1 MASGLSSVKP
11 RTKRKKTKM
20 SEHPRLLI
28 QKLSESARLPSQ
40 AYDAG
45 AYDLYC
51 DSIARQEQNGSVV
64 IGTGLAIAI
73 PDGYVGLIFGRSS
86 QGFKHDVR
94 PSNCVGVIDADYRGE
109 IKIKLTSDSFI
120 GDDYLASVNPST
132 VDPIAQMLI
141 IAKPQ
146 FEMEV
151 VDQLPESLRGT
162 GGFGSSNKQ

>member
-1 MASGLSSVKP
+1 
-11 RTKRKKTKM
+11 M
-20 SEHPRLLI
+20 SESSKPVLMV
-28 QKLSESARLPSQ
+28 QKLTESARLPSQ
-40 AYDAG
+40 AYEAG

-51 DSIARQEQNGSVV
+51 DTVKRNKDIGMVETVV

-73 PDGYVGLIFGRSS
+73 PDGYVGLIFSRSG
-86 QGFKHDVR
+86 QGFKYDVR
-94 PSNCVGVIDADYRGE
+94 LSNSVGVIDSDYRGE

-120 GDDYLASVNPST
+120 GDNYLASVNPST

-162 GGFGSSNKQ
+162 GGFGSSNRQ